1 MSEGDGGR
9 VMRRFSR
16 WNIAMPKI
24 KSLGRYGEGKKK
36 RSKKKGDIEWLDG
49 YGEEEA
55 AATVLLER

>member
-1 MSEGDGGR
+1 
-9 VMRRFSR
+9 
-16 WNIAMPKI
+16 MPKI